1 MTHRVA
7 RSAPHHDGWRDHHG
21 WRDHRG
27 WGARAFLAGITVAA
41 FCVLGVVFGAPA
53 LAASPSITVSPSTGL
68 SDGQTVT
75 VHGTGY
81 TPNVH
86 TINVVECPVSG
97 ASQNACDLTGG
108 DAQLLQPAD
117 ASGSFTVHMPVRAKL
132 GSVNCGVAACM
143 IVAHEGISQTSGN
156 NAQQILQF
164 GPTETGSPISPT
176 STAPG
181 TPGSGSSTSSGSSGG
196 AGGGASPSTP
206 AAGGP
211 TGANTGHIDLG
222 APRIALSLWLAAG
235 GLALLALGTVVH
247 LRRTRSAR

>member
-1 MTHRVA
+1 MTQSVA
-7 RSAPHHDGWRDHHG
+7 RSAPHRDGLREHH
-21 WRDHRG
+21 G
-27 WGARAFLAGITVAA
+27 WGARAFLAGLTAAA
-41 FCVLGVVFGAPA
+41 FCVLGVVFGPPA
-53 LAASPSITVSPSTGL
+53 LAASPSITVSPATGL
-68 SDGQTVT
+68 SDGQSVT

-117 ASGSFTVHMPVRAKL
+117 ATGSFTVHMPVRSKL

-164 GPTETGSPISPT
+164 GPSETGSPISPT
-176 STAPG
+176 STAP
-181 TPGSGSSTSSGSSGG
+181 TSPGGGSSSTSSG

-235 GLALLALGTVVH
+235 GLILLALGTVVH